1 MSSQAVNIKVSFDV
15 SLENRGDH
23 WAALIEQTGTTVY
36 AESEQAALKRA
47 DEMIGFMASCFEKHS
62 TLSDFRQ
69 YLDKRGIQH
78 SVEMADAPNGGYAPL
93 RRYRRE
99 EAIAFA

>member
-1 MSSQAVNIKVSFDV
+1 MSSQAVNIKLSFDV

-23 WAALIEQTGTTVY
+23 WAALIEQIGTTVY

-47 DEMIGFMASCFEKHS
+47 DEMVGFMASCFQKHS
-62 TLSDFRQ
+62 TLTNFRQ

-78 SVEMADAPNGGYAPL
+78 SVEVSNAPNSGYAPL

-99 EAIAFA
+99 EAFAFA

>member
-1 MSSQAVNIKVSFDV
+1 MSSQAVNIKLSLDV

-23 WAALIEQTGTTVY
+23 WAALIEQTGVTVY
-36 AESEQAALKRA
+36 ADSEQAAIKRA
-47 DEMIGFMASCFEKHS
+47 DEMIGFMASCFQKHS
-62 TLSDFRQ
+62 TLSNFRQ

-78 SVEMADAPNGGYAPL
+78 SVETANTPSSGYAPL

-99 EAIAFA
+99 EAVAFA